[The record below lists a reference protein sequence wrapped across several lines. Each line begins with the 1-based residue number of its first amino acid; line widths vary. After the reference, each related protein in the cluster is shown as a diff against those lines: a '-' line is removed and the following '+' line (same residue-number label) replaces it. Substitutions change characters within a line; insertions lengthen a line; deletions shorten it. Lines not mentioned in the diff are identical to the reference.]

1 MVRLCR
7 RAFFRPVEFTES
19 CYADTKIGIV
29 GDNIA
34 INAGRWLARQQDAV
48 TISRIGN
55 HHVLSGIVL
64 VLGNHL
70 ALSQCASDSGKVPGA
85 ASHDN
90 DACVR
95 IASPDRRAVY
105 GRNTRI
111 EREILGP
118 MTEPFAARRMVSC
131 RRYRAHEVRHID
143 PYTPDYVA
151 GIPARS
157 PRNRNRLYQPRCQM
171 IEP

>member
-29 GDNIA
+29 GDDIA

-95 IASPDRRAVY
+95 IASPDRRAVC

-143 PYTPDYVA
+143 PCRPDCVA

-157 PRNRNRLYQPRCQM
+157 PKNRSRLYQYRRQM

>member
-1 MVRLCR
+1 MRLCR
-7 RAFFRPVEFTES
+7 RAFFRPVELTES

-29 GDNIA
+29 GDDIA

-90 DACVR
+90 DACIG
-95 IASPDRRAVY
+95 IASPDRRAVC

-143 PYTPDYVA
+143 PCRPDCVA

-157 PRNRNRLYQPRCQM
+157 PKNRSRLYQYRRQM